1 MARIATLLG
10 KDVKSGSW
18 SSLGVA
24 EGGEALNDLVK
35 LYKTIRTAKGIMKKG
50 KSEVKLSDV
59 RLLASATA
67 GGEMKA
73 KLKFR

>member
-10 KDVKSGSW
+10 KDVKSSSW
-18 SSLGVA
+18 STLGIA
-24 EGGEALNDLVK
+24 EGGEELNALIEQ
-35 LYKTIRTAKGIMKKG
+35 YKAIRTARGIIKKG

-67 GGEMKA
+67 GGELKS
-73 KLKFR
+73 KLRFR